1 MKLNKINLS
10 GVSYDIEDL
19 NASKTVELTQAQYDA
34 LAVKDPNTFYIIT
47 DAEPVDMSDYY
58 TKDEVDDEITAATSG
73 KQDTLVSGTN
83 IKTVNNESLLG
94 EGNIEIQGGGA
105 TYSAGTNISIDTANT
120 INCTLNLRNGTGN
133 NSIAGVQGETKGN
146 YNFAFGNGS
155 TAGTRSS
162 DNYAFVFGG
171 VCKARKGRSFA
182 FGYNVDVKEID
193 SAAFGQNITLNA
205 PRSFSTGYHNTTNN
219 WTNIALGEELTT
231 NNRPEFATGAY
242 NNSVNGSTN
251 ADKTLFS
258 VGNGTAANAKHNA
271 FEIRQNGDIY
281 ISKDG
286 VDVKLQDQLGGT
298 VDTEL
303 DSTSEN
309 PVQNKVIYQKFD
321 EVEEVTAA
329 ALNALNDKI
338 GDINTLL
345 EGI

>member
-19 NASKTVELTQAQYDA
+19 NAAKTVELTQAQYDA
-34 LAVKDPNTFYIIT
+34 LAVKDPNTFYIIV

-94 EGNIEIQGGGA
+94 SGNITIEGSSV
-105 TYSAGTNISIDTANT
+105 TVDSAIDT
-120 INCTLNLRNGTGN
+120 
-133 NSIAGVQGETKGN
+133 
-146 YNFAFGNGS
+146 
-155 TAGTRSS
+155 
-162 DNYAFVFGG
+162 
-171 VCKARKGRSFA
+171 
-182 FGYNVDVKEID
+182 
-193 SAAFGQNITLNA
+193 
-205 PRSFSTGYHNTTNN
+205 
-219 WTNIALGEELTT
+219 
-231 NNRPEFATGAY
+231 
-242 NNSVNGSTN
+242 GSTN
-251 ADKTLFS
+251 PVQNAVIAVNTIKSFGVASTNNYDIVTGYNFRGSELNNAKFYVAKINGKHFLQQYPS
-258 VGNGTAANAKHNA
+258 VGNFSLVETSAITSSVTSASTDSQVPSAKA
-271 FEIRQNGDIY
+271 VYDA
-281 ISKDG
+281 
-286 VDVKLQDQLGGT
+286 LQESGGGT

>member
-10 GVSYDIEDL
+10 GVSYDLEDL
-19 NASKTVELTQAQYDA
+19 NAAKTVELTQAQYDA
-34 LAVKDPNTFYIIT
+34 LAVKDPNTFYVIT

-58 TKDEVDDEITAATSG
+58 TKDEVDDELDGKADTATTYTKTEVDTALG
-73 KQDTLVSGTN
+73 AKQATLVSGTN

-94 EGNIEIQGGGA
+94 SGNIEIQGGGA
-105 TYSAGTNISIDTANT
+105 TYSAGTNISIDANNA
-120 INCTLNLRNGTGN
+120 INCTLPISSIKGYNGIIVGKSSYGN
-133 NSIAGVQGETKGN
+133 GYRHIVGGLNCNVNAKGSSYTPADCLVIGEYLNAHNTAEV
-146 YNFAFGNGS
+146 AFGRYNTTVQNTS
-155 TAGTRSS
+155 
-162 DNYAFVFGG
+162 FGG
-171 VCKARKGRSFA
+171 ESG
-182 FGYNVDVKEID
+182 
-193 SAAFGQNITLNA
+193 
-205 PRSFSTGYHNTTNN
+205 TT
-219 WTNIALGEELTT
+219 I
-231 NNRPEFATGAY
+231 
-242 NNSVNGSTN
+242 
-251 ADKTLFS
+251 FS
-258 VGNGTAANAKHNA
+258 VGNGTANNARHNA
-271 FEIRQNGDIY
+271 FEIRKNGDIY

-329 ALNALNDKI
+329 ALNDLNDKI